1 MENKIIVI
9 GSANTDLTIHSDV
22 MPKLGETL
30 VCSNFQIN
38 AGGKG
43 LNQAVAIAKLGGKV
57 SFLGAVGND
66 SNGRFLLNTLKEY
79 GVVFEGFISES
90 APTGIAMITVVAGDN
105 FILLDAGANNT
116 LTPEVVRKKSQLI
129 AQSDFCV
136 LQLEIPTETVL
147 EICKI
152 AKENGTKV
160 VLNPAPFKKLPNEVY
175 GLVDYLV
182 PNEYEAEAL
191 TGVFIKDDDSAVEAV
206 QKIKAL
212 GAKNVIITLGGR
224 GSIYSRGD
232 EILFHAAKKVKAVDA
247 TSAGDCFIGA
257 VTTKLSCG
265 ESTTN
270 AIAFGTRA
278 SAVAVCRQGAACSIP
293 FAKEV
298 EKID

>member
-30 VCSNFQIN
+30 VGSNFQIN

-43 LNQAVAIAKLGGKV
+43 LNQAVAIAKLGGNV

-90 APTGIAMITVVAGDN
+90 APTGTAMITVVGGDN

-160 VLNPAPFKKLPNEVY
+160 VLNPAPFKRLPKEIY
-175 GLVDYLV
+175 SFVDYLI
-182 PNEYEAEAL
+182 PNEHEAESL
-191 TGVFIKDDDSAVEAV
+191 TGICIDSKASIIKAIE
-206 QKIKAL
+206 KIKLL
-212 GAKNVIITLGGR
+212 GVKDVVITLGDR
-224 GSIYSRGD
+224 GCAYTDGNQVVFWPA
-232 EILFHAAKKVKAVDA
+232 ENVTAVDT

-257 VTTKLSCG
+257 LISVLSQNKPISEAITFATK
-265 ESTTN
+265 
-270 AIAFGTRA
+270 A
-278 SAVAVCRQGAACSIP
+278 SAITVTREGAAKSIP
-293 FAKEV
+293 FANEV
-298 EKID
+298 E